1 MIISKRIIYMKNQP
15 VSLVETFRR
24 FISLILAVV
33 MIFNLTGQAAAQA
46 VSTSKAKLPISA
58 DDLEKLLKERAYTA
72 QNPSGFYTPSRQEN
86 IKRFFQELAQKD
98 PVLKQLEEIRTF
110 FNPLFSSA
118 TQTTKQSS
126 FETFKEQDAQAIE
139 KEAAAVRAS
148 IQEQYDKT
156 LAQFEEKLSSL
167 QNKQIESSTPSEPET
182 DSQKEERIAYIEK
195 DMEAIRKKF
204 REQLFFWKNDSL
216 SQLDRET
223 KSALLSAKDRYAFYQ
238 KNADEQRDKVVL
250 QKKQQLFSLYASHPE
265 KAVSYLVGI
274 TPQLLSY
281 RTVKGESFFTQKE
294 KDLLMDIFIKDLSVN
309 DGCLN
314 PKSAY
319 SCERAFSALAGLGQL
334 GQGSF
339 EASMAVSEFVERH
352 LDVNGAAGPV
362 LLAGASALLSMG
374 QAKTVGGILHAA
386 VQREHNTVFPL
397 SFTELHDFA
406 KYELG
411 GNQRYLGDVS
421 KKAQFQ
427 GEDGSYSNGW
437 EELALMLAAEGSK
450 DSLQV
455 LHNYGVGRCLVTKR
469 GEGFYINC
477 DTILPF
483 LVGALISGK
492 SGAEK
497 YTPSNVITRAGQYF
511 SNAGAGKGVITVSQ
525 EEAQRGANTVSQS
538 RQALTALSQNTG
550 LPAAAVFSRYLFLN
564 TMGDLNADE
573 ELALDNKLYGAFAA
587 AVKGK
592 QVKDGYLIKP
602 YDKKSNLYVLKRS
615 AYTRN
620 KWWGDGAA
628 VCDVVLLLW
637 FGADIVRNSPK
648 ALRWMK
654 MLGNGALAGVGKL
667 AGETRMLG
675 SLKNIGNAE
684 PLVAALKGLRPNW
697 TRNLNA
703 KISSRLEGVIQAQ
716 APLFASVEF
725 APSKVRMYA
734 RGYEAVSPARFEA
747 GKIVLDKELFSTPA
761 QATEFKQLLTQTSSR
776 VNDRFMKEA
785 FSLKTRL
792 FGKNSLYRQLWLDE
806 LYTAVPAGE
815 TAFATTPYQR
825 AIFELAGSIRGN
837 KAFSVPQ
844 ALTKTV
850 SLMPEGK
857 VSLSAV
863 SHNLAM
869 AGIKAPAAVE
879 ETSKILEN
887 AVKLADQS
895 YQYRNRKWRQFLSFV
910 PFGNDS
916 YHAWRGNAVYRQ
928 ILGKKVGV
936 LVNES
941 PIFTPA
947 EKLKLTDVLAWNL
960 RKDYSITAPKAA
972 RSLSGS
978 VVRKPSVEYEARAAF
993 VRDAKGTH
1001 ALPLTL
1007 RMDPRLNGVSDRFY
1021 QHVDFIPEKTG
1032 EYTLSMINA
1041 AGAPFK
1047 LENFKIIARPG
1058 ELPKLAQ
1065 AMVGAPEPLALTM
1078 SPYAKQGL
1086 LARGWNGARN
1096 WLEEFSWFPK
1106 KWHRGTEEKTISMM
1120 LKDNRLLASRVALTG
1135 DKEERFS
1142 SMLQVYRQ
1150 LANGTLQEV
1159 PMVVKADKFFN
1170 MGALGVDK
1178 LVVDTKGGFSFFN
1191 KSNEIVNIKNPYFFG
1206 IPKGEAGHLVTALRS
1221 SKISTPLSLVVD
1233 AKKTGLWRM
1242 YVATGL
1248 SLSSASTGLLSSL
1261 EEFYPSDK
1269 PYGASDTAKMMITLF
1284 LPFVPSFFAPMF
1296 TPFVKR
1302 YGALGVTK
1310 AALAISST
1318 GLAFPLAAGF
1328 VWNTPQ
1334 NKTSSEKPAGLPSYL
1349 WLYPS
1354 AAAIGLSSALLR
1366 ASLNTLIGKASGST
1380 GLVKSMLAKN
1390 IGSAALLVP
1399 PLVFGGLYSSTG
1411 DGLVSKPP
1419 TFASSFPVL
1428 EAGSVAALMIMHSSS
1443 INRTIGM
1450 EKGFKFPKGQ
1460 VWQTLKKESLEAYRL
1475 VANPAMLPMMAGAF
1489 MLTGFESAA
1498 YNKATNQMLKPAA
1511 QQWASADVFN
1521 ISAGHLNQ
1529 DHQKKNLTATFT
1541 GGALLVAPFIARW
1554 KAGPILNLFG
1564 ADEKVRY
1571 TKMLQYSLLSSATGG
1586 GLLLSVDKDANGNM
1600 DAWNWSK
1607 LIAGGTLLGL
1617 GTANVFQSLQ
1627 NLATARYMSSKEVET
1642 IVNAAKDLK
1651 EQKRLKDGYKA
1662 VSRTVFSAANVGMAL
1677 PPLVVSTSM
1686 DIMTDE
1692 NRPGG
1697 PMIVDEQVP
1706 TYSLGMSYAFLGAGA
1721 AITMKSLGVLA
1732 PGQVRNIIRPLSW
1745 PVGADFLYN
1754 SWKKPALQPVKLQLP
1769 NVGTYAKPL
1778 PPMPAMPAAVN
1789 K

>member
-1 MIISKRIIYMKNQP
+1 MKNQP
-15 VSLVETFRR
+15 VSLVELSRR
-24 FISLILAVV
+24 FVSLILAVV

-46 VSTSKAKLPISA
+46 VSSSKHKLPISSS
-58 DDLEKLLKERAYTA
+58 DLEKLLQEKTIAARDNTSTAITAKTNTSIRLQRQLQRLNQER
-72 QNPSGFYTPSRQEN
+72 
-86 IKRFFQELAQKD
+86 IQKD
-98 PVLKQLEEIRTF
+98 PVLKQLEEIKNF
-110 FNPLFSSA
+110 FIPLFSFPG
-118 TQTTKQSS
+118 TKEAA
-126 FETFKEQDAQAIE
+126 FKTFKEQDSKSIIE
-139 KEAAAVRAS
+139 ETENIRAF
-148 IQEQYDKT
+148 IEEEYNKT
-156 LAQFEEKLSSL
+156 LDLFNEKLSKL
-167 QNKQIESSTPSEPET
+167 EAKQIESSTPSEPET
-182 DSQKEERIAYIEK
+182 DLQKQERVAYIKK
-195 DMEAIRKKF
+195 DMDDLKDKYVKQLNLWK
-204 REQLFFWKNDSL
+204 RESLAQLEKEKQDAFL
-216 SQLDRET
+216 G
-223 KSALLSAKDRYAFYQ
+223 AKDRYTSFQ
-238 KNADEQRDKVVL
+238 QQADELRDQTVL
-250 QKKQQLFSLYASHPE
+250 QKKQQLLSLYDSNPD
-265 KAVSYLVGI
+265 KALPYLI
-274 TPQLLSY
+274 TVAPRLLSY
-281 RTVKGESFFTQKE
+281 RTAKGESFFSQKE
-294 KDLLMDIFIKDLSVN
+294 KDFLMDIFIKDLSVN

-314 PKSAY
+314 PKSSY
-319 SCERAFSALAGLGQL
+319 SCERAFSALSGLGMV
-334 GQGSF
+334 GEGSF
-339 EASMAVSEFVERH
+339 KASTAVSEFIERH
-352 LDVNGAAGPV
+352 LDVPGAAGPV
-362 LLAGASALLSMG
+362 LLAGASSLLAMG
-374 QAKTVGGILHAA
+374 QAKSVGGILHSAI
-386 VQREHNTVFPL
+386 QKEHNPVFPL
-397 SFTELHDFA
+397 SFAELHDFA
-406 KYELG
+406 QYELA

-421 KKAQFQ
+421 KKAQFKS
-427 GEDGSYSNGW
+427 ENGSYSNGW

-455 LHNYGVGRCLVTKR
+455 LHNYGVGRCLVTQR

-483 LVGALISGK
+483 LVGALLSGK

-497 YTPSNVITRAGQYF
+497 YTPSNIITQAGQYF
-511 SNAGAGKGVITVSQ
+511 SNAGSGKGVITVSK
-525 EEAQRGANTVSQS
+525 EEAQKGADTVAQS
-538 RQALTALSQNTG
+538 RQALAALSKNTG
-550 LPAAAVFSRYLFLN
+550 LPAAAIFSRYLFLN

-573 ELALDNKLYGAFAA
+573 EMALDDKLYAAFSA
-587 AVKGK
+587 AVKDIH
-592 QVKDGYLIKP
+592 VEHEYMIRSYARNSTIYTL
-602 YDKKSNLYVLKRS
+602 KKS
-615 AYTRN
+615 AYSRN
-620 KWWGDGAA
+620 KWWGIGATA
-628 VCDVVLLLW
+628 CDVGLLVW
-637 FGADIVRNSPK
+637 FGVDIVRNLPK
-648 ALRWMK
+648 AARWMK
-654 MLGNGALAGVGKL
+654 MIGNGALAGVGSL
-667 AGETRMLG
+667 AGKTRVLG
-675 SLKNIGNAE
+675 HLKNIGDAE
-684 PLVAALKGLRPNW
+684 PLTTALSGIRPNW
-697 TRNLNA
+697 TRSLSA
-703 KISSRLEGVIQAQ
+703 KISSRLDGVIQAQ

-734 RGYEAVSPARFEA
+734 RGYEALSPARFEA
-747 GKIVLDKELFSTPA
+747 GKIVLDKNLFSSPA
-761 QATEFKQLLTQTSSR
+761 QAAEFEQVLAQTSSR
-776 VNDRFMKEA
+776 VNDRFIKEA
-785 FSLKTRL
+785 FSLQSRL
-792 FGKNSLYRQLWLDE
+792 FGKNALYRNLWLDE
-806 LYTAVPAGE
+806 LYAAVPAGE

-825 AIFELAGSIRGN
+825 AMFELAGTIRGN
-837 KAFSVPQ
+837 KAFTVPQ
-844 ALTKTV
+844 ALTKTA

-869 AGIKAPAAVE
+869 AGIEAPAAVE

-910 PFGNDS
+910 PFGNDG
-916 YHAWRGNAVYRQ
+916 YHAWRGDAVYRQ

-941 PIFTPA
+941 PLFTPEA
-947 EKLKLTDVLAWNL
+947 KLKLTDVLAWNL
-960 RKDYSITAPKAA
+960 RRDYSITAPKAA

-1021 QHVDFIPEKTG
+1021 QHIDFIPEKTG

-1065 AMVGAPEPLALTM
+1065 AMVGASEPLALTM
-1078 SPYAKQGL
+1078 SPYAKQGWL
-1086 LARGWNGARN
+1086 VRKWNGARN
-1096 WLEEFSWFPK
+1096 WLEGFDWFPQR
-1106 KWHRGTEEKTISMM
+1106 WHRGTEQKALSMM

-1150 LANGTLQEV
+1150 LDNGALQEV
-1159 PMVVKADKFFN
+1159 PMVIKADQFFN
-1170 MGALGVDK
+1170 MGARGVDK
-1178 LVVDTKGGFSFFN
+1178 LVLNAKGGFSFFN
-1191 KSNEIVNIKNPYFFG
+1191 KNNQAVNIKNPFFFG
-1206 IPKGEAGHLVTALRS
+1206 IPKGEAGHLVNALRN
-1221 SKISTPLSLVVD
+1221 SKVSTPLSLVVD

-1261 EEFYPSDK
+1261 EEFYPSNK
-1269 PYGASDTAKMMITLF
+1269 PYGASDTSKMMITLF
-1284 LPFVPSFFAPMF
+1284 LPFVPSFFAPVF

-1310 AALAISST
+1310 AALAISSA
-1318 GLAFPLAAGF
+1318 GLAFPLSAGF

-1334 NKTSSEKPAGLPSYL
+1334 NKTSSEKPDGLPSYL

-1390 IGSAALLVP
+1390 IGSAALLIP
-1399 PLVFGGLYSSTG
+1399 PLVFGGLYSANG

-1428 EAGSVAALMIMHSSS
+1428 EAGSVAALLIMHSSS

-1450 EKGFKFPKGQ
+1450 EKGFKFSKGK

-1475 VANPAMLPMMAGAF
+1475 VANPAMAPMMAGAF

-1511 QQWASADVFN
+1511 QQWASADIFN
-1521 ISAGHLNQ
+1521 ISAGNLNQ

-1571 TKMLQYSLLSSATGG
+1571 TRMLQYSLLSSAMGG

-1600 DAWNWSK
+1600 NAWNWSK

-1627 NLATARYMSSKEVET
+1627 NLATARYMTSKEVEAV
-1642 IVNAAKDLK
+1642 VNAAKDLK

-1686 DIMTDE
+1686 DIMKDE

-1732 PGQVRNIIRPLSW
+1732 PGKVKNIIRPLSW

-1754 SWKKPALQPVKLQLP
+1754 SWKTPTLQPVKLQLP
-1769 NVGTYAKPL
+1769 NLGVGTYAKPL
-1778 PPMPAMPAAVN
+1778 PPIPAMPAAVN